1 VNFHGWPVS
10 ELETPDVLDGEA
22 FVIAEDALTEASY
35 GACPVV
41 IRHPDGVAHYRFGGD

>member
-1 VNFHGWPVS
+1 MQIEGHNIGS
-10 ELETPDVLDGEA
+10 NEA